1 MTSREPVE
9 VGPVE
14 VGPVE
19 VGLTLSWGM
28 CLDMQAGS
36 QQLEERMVDAGLVQ
50 RTLDGDSGG
59 FDELIN
65 RYQRRAVSVAYKLL
79 GNTHDAMEV
88 CQEAFLRAYRA
99 LDTLKDPERFGP
111 WLMRTVSNL
120 SLNFRRSRR
129 PTNPIPVDDCL
140 LPGGEEGTGSDW
152 MAGAGMPPDEALA
165 SELGLAISQA
175 ITELPEKQRLALV
188 LFAIE
193 GMPQKDVADV
203 LDCSVEAVKWHVF
216 QARKKLKDKLGD
228 YL

>member
-1 MTSREPVE
+1 
-9 VGPVE
+9 
-14 VGPVE
+14 
-19 VGLTLSWGM
+19 
-28 CLDMQAGS
+28 MQASS
-36 QQLEERMVDAGLVQ
+36 QHVDERQIDADLV
-50 RTLDGDSGG
+50 RRSLDGDTTG

-65 RYQRRAVSVAYKLL
+65 RYQRRAVSVAYRLL
-79 GNTHDAMEV
+79 GNGHDAMEV

-99 LDTLKDPERFGP
+99 LDSLQDPERFGP

-129 PTNPIPVDDCL
+129 KSSPIPVDDCL
-140 LPGGEEGTGSDW
+140 LPGSEDAVGSDW
-152 MAGAGMPPDEALA
+152 MAGTGLPSDEALG
-165 SELGLAISQA
+165 SELGQAISEA
-175 ITELPEKQRLALV
+175 LNELPEKQRLALV

-193 GMPQKDVADV
+193 GMAQKDVADV